1 MRKLI
6 AILVILISAGLHQV
20 SFAQNNSIAGVSL
33 DLTSSDFMEQ
43 IGAKAAEIASSL
55 KAKKCSVSVNEGLAK
70 DIQKVCYVDINLEYK
85 GSEDVMPLAMLR
97 SAFNAKYGVCWT
109 GNACTVMARTD
120 ALFWKTP
127 YGEIALFEFAGKLC
141 VRIFNYS
148 GITESYTV
156 F

>member
-97 SAFNAKYGVCWT
+97 SAFNANTECAGQETLVQSWL
-109 GNACTVMARTD
+109 GRTHC
-120 ALFWKTP
+120 F
-127 YGEIALFEFAGKLC
+127 GKHL
-141 VRIFNYS
+141 
-148 GITESYTV
+148 TAK
-156 F
+156 